1 MSGREL
7 WQRATFQWPL
17 KLAALGLAF
26 VMWAFVTTTDTTIA
40 QRSLLVPITVEGI
53 APDLVPIGIPE
64 LAEVTVSG
72 PGQRLD
78 RLRPEGI
85 EAVLDLTGLT
95 GDFAAPV
102 SVSPPQGVVLQRV
115 NPAEVLGILER
126 VATREVPVT
135 VVHLGTPPA
144 DVRLSS
150 SPEPDVVTARGRKAR
165 LDRVAQALVAVEAD
179 QGVIEAAPF
188 AVDAAGRPV
197 DEVSISPVSL
207 MVTTSAESLL
217 VQREVPLRLLPLV
230 VADVSGVEPSHRSV
244 QVVGPPSLMAGLDEL
259 VGAIALPTERPEP
272 GRYTLAVNVAT
283 PSEVT
288 LLEEVTVSVRYDEP
302 SAVP

>member
-7 WQRATFQWPL
+7 LQRLAFQWPL

-53 APDLVPIGIPE
+53 AADLVPIGVPE
-64 LAEVTVSG
+64 VAEVTVSG
-72 PGQRLD
+72 PSQRLD

-102 SVSPPQGVVLQRV
+102 SVSPPQGVVLERV

-135 VVHLGTPPA
+135 VVHLGTPPT

-150 SPEPDVVTARGRKAR
+150 RPEPDVVTMRGRSAR
-165 LDRVAQALVAVEAD
+165 LDRVVQALVAVDAR

-188 AVDAAGRPV
+188 AADAAGRPV
-197 DEVSISPVSL
+197 DEVSVSPSSVT
-207 MVTTSAESLL
+207 VTTSAESLL
-217 VQREVPLRLLPLV
+217 ARREVPLRLLPLV
-230 VADVSGVEPSHRSV
+230 VAGVSGVEPSHTSV
-244 QVVGPPSLMAGLDEL
+244 QVVGPPSLIEDLDEL
-259 VGAIALPTERPEP
+259 VGAIVLPTERPEP

-283 PSEVT
+283 PSDVT
-288 LLEEVTVSVRYDEP
+288 LLEEVTVSVRYDQP
-302 SAVP
+302 NAVP

>member
-7 WQRATFQWPL
+7 LQRLAFQWPL

-53 APDLVPIGIPE
+53 AADLVPIGVPE
-64 LAEVTVSG
+64 VAEVTVSG
-72 PGQRLD
+72 PSQRLD

-102 SVSPPQGVVLQRV
+102 SVSPPQGVVLERV

-150 SPEPDVVTARGRKAR
+150 RPEPDVVTMRGRSAR
-165 LDRVAQALVAVEAD
+165 LDRVVQALVAVDAR

-188 AVDAAGRPV
+188 AADAAGRPV
-197 DEVSISPVSL
+197 DEVSVSPGSVT
-207 MVTTSAESLL
+207 VTTSAERLL
-217 VQREVPLRLLPLV
+217 ARREVPLRLLPLV
-230 VADVSGVEPSHRSV
+230 VAGVSGVEPSHTSV
-244 QVVGPPSLMAGLDEL
+244 QVVGPPSLIEDLDEL
-259 VGAIALPTERPEP
+259 VGAIVLPTERPEP

-283 PSEVT
+283 PSDVT
-288 LLEEVTVSVRYDEP
+288 LLEEVTVSVRYDQP
-302 SAVP
+302 NAVP

>member
-26 VMWAFVTTTDTTIA
+26 VMWAFVTTTDTTVA
-40 QRSLLVPITVEGI
+40 QRSLLVPIIVEGI
-53 APDLVPIGIPE
+53 APDLIPIGIPE

-72 PGQRLD
+72 PTQRLD
-78 RLRPEGI
+78 RLRPEGF
-85 EAVLDLTGLT
+85 EAVLDLAGLT

-102 SVSPPQGVVLQRV
+102 SVSPPQGVVLERV

-135 VVHLGTPPA
+135 VVHLGSPAA

-150 SPEPDVVTARGRKAR
+150 RPQPDVVTARGRSAR
-165 LDRVAQALVAVEAD
+165 LDRVTQALVAVDARE
-179 QGVIEAAPF
+179 GVSEAAPF
-188 AVDAAGRPV
+188 AADAAGRPV
-197 DEVSISPVSL
+197 DEVSISPSAL
-207 MVTTSAESLL
+207 TVTTSAES
-217 VQREVPLRLLPLV
+217 VMAQRAVPLRLLPLV
-230 VADVSGVEPSHRSV
+230 VAGVSGVEPSHTSV
-244 QVVGPPSLMAGLDEL
+244 QVVGPPSLIADLDEL

-302 SAVP
+302 SALP